1 MNIYIN
7 KKRNKEKLGQGG
19 FSLIEL
25 MVVVAILSFIILGL
39 VTFFGGG
46 VRSWISGQNQLK
58 AQRDARIAVDRMVKE
73 MREAN
78 NVVSGYENGIEVSFP
93 SSFGKAN
100 VTYELNTSTGTIERK
115 INGNISNLISY
126 IPSGGFL
133 INYYDSESNP
143 VVDPTNASKI
153 KINLQVDVD
162 QDGKMDIEIET
173 EVNLRNYGT

>member
-1 MNIYIN
+1 MNIYLN
-7 KKRNKEKLGQGG
+7 NKRNKYKLGKGG

-39 VTFFGGG
+39 VTFFSGG

-58 AQRDARIAVDRMVKE
+58 AQREARIAVDRMVKE
-73 MREAN
+73 IREAN

-100 VTYELNTSTGTIERK
+100 VSYELNTSTGTIER
-115 INGNISNLISY
+115 NSTNNLISY
-126 IPSGGFL
+126 IPSGGFS
-133 INYYDSESNP
+133 IDYYDSESNP

-173 EVNLRNYGT
+173 EVNLRNYGTG